1 MYQLVGYHR
10 PETVAQAIDLLADD
24 ARIVIA
30 GGTAI
35 RHDGGAPAVEV
46 VDIQA
51 LGLSG
56 VSTAADRV
64 HLGATTT
71 LHAVALHDDVPVV
84 VRSAARLEQP
94 SAMRTL
100 ATIGGTIA
108 SGGKESLLIAALLVH
123 ETTIHFS
130 DGHQTD
136 LADLVVSGLG
146 GGDLIVGI
154 DIAASGAAAIART
167 GRTPADVPI
176 VGVVARDAD
185 GELRVAATGVAPTV
199 ILVDPEQLDQLEPP
213 SDFRGSTAYRR
224 HLVEVLTARAIAD
237 LS

>member
-10 PETVAQAIDLLADD
+10 PETVQQAADLLADD

-30 GGTAI
+30 GGTSI
-35 RHDGGAPAVEV
+35 RHDGGASAVEV

-51 LGLSG
+51 LGLSD
-56 VSTAADRV
+56 VSTDGDRV
-64 HLGATTT
+64 RIGATTT
-71 LHAVALHDDVPVV
+71 LHTVSTHDDVPEV

-100 ATIGGTIA
+100 ATVGGTIA
-108 SGGKESLLIAALLVH
+108 SGGNESLLLAALLVH
-123 ETTIHFS
+123 ATTVHFS
-130 DGHQTD
+130 DGRQTD
-136 LADLVVSGLG
+136 LADLVASGLG

-154 DIAASGAAAIART
+154 DIAASGNAAIART

-176 VGVVARDAD
+176 VGVVARDTA

-224 HLVEVLTARAIAD
+224 HLVEVLTARAIGD